1 MQAKPSVWR
10 SVRSGLVM
18 AMLLVLVPVAATAG
32 DSLKIA
38 VVMPLTGPVAAA
50 GDDLK
55 GGVLMKVDA
64 VNAAGGVN
72 GVKVEPVF
80 YDDQCEPR
88 EAALVAMSIAT
99 TPEIVAIVGHMCSSA
114 HLAALPTY
122 LREGIPAVTP
132 TATSEVI
139 SAKNR
144 DEDGKVWSFRTVYR
158 DDFQG
163 KFLAKYMAK
172 VMGLHRVALLYENSD
187 YGLGL
192 KKSFLKQA
200 RRRGL
205 TVVGVEA
212 YKKGDQDFTPLL
224 TKLRAAEPQG
234 LCIAG
239 YYGEAA
245 LIANQARKVGL
256 RGPLF
261 GPDALDSPDYMR
273 LAGPASEGTFMTA
286 PMLLGGPGSDG
297 QRFSAAY
304 RERFQRDPAWMSA
317 YAYDTM
323 GVVLAAVVKA
333 GPHREGIRDALAAMT
348 SPETGFV
355 GITGTL
361 YFNATGDCLRPAFVK
376 MVRDGKF
383 VAAPGQLD

>member
-163 KFLAKYMAK
+163 KFLAKYMGK
-172 VMGLHRVALLYENSD
+172 VMGLRRVAVLYENSD
-187 YGLGL
+187 YGIGL

-212 YKKGDQDFTPLL
+212 TR
-224 TKLRAAEPQG
+224 RATRISRR
-234 LCIAG
+234 C
-239 YYGEAA
+239 
-245 LIANQARKVGL
+245 
-256 RGPLF
+256 
-261 GPDALDSPDYMR
+261 SPSSR
-273 LAGPASEGTFMTA
+273 P
-286 PMLLGGPGSDG
+286 PGSRG
-297 QRFSAAY
+297 CAL
-304 RERFQRDPAWMSA
+304 PATMS
-317 YAYDTM
+317 
-323 GVVLAAVVKA
+323 
-333 GPHREGIRDALAAMT
+333 
-348 SPETGFV
+348 
-355 GITGTL
+355 
-361 YFNATGDCLRPAFVK
+361 RP
-376 MVRDGKF
+376 
-383 VAAPGQLD
+383 P

>member
-1 MQAKPSVWR
+1 MQAKRSVWR
-10 SVRSGLVM
+10 LVRSGLAM
-18 AMLLVLVPVAATAG
+18 AMLLVLVPFAATAG

-38 VVMPLTGPVAAA
+38 VVLPLTGPVAAA
-50 GDDLK
+50 GEDLR
-55 GGVLMKVDA
+55 GAVLLKVDA

-72 GVKVEPVF
+72 GVPVEPVF

-163 KFLAKYMAK
+163 KFLAKYMGK
-172 VMGLHRVALLYENSD
+172 VMGLRRVAVLYENSD
-187 YGLGL
+187 YGIGL

-212 YKKGDQDFTPLL
+212 TR
-224 TKLRAAEPQG
+224 RATRISRR
-234 LCIAG
+234 C
-239 YYGEAA
+239 
-245 LIANQARKVGL
+245 
-256 RGPLF
+256 
-261 GPDALDSPDYMR
+261 SPSSR
-273 LAGPASEGTFMTA
+273 P
-286 PMLLGGPGSDG
+286 PGSRG
-297 QRFSAAY
+297 CAL
-304 RERFQRDPAWMSA
+304 PATMS
-317 YAYDTM
+317 
-323 GVVLAAVVKA
+323 
-333 GPHREGIRDALAAMT
+333 
-348 SPETGFV
+348 
-355 GITGTL
+355 
-361 YFNATGDCLRPAFVK
+361 RP
-376 MVRDGKF
+376 
-383 VAAPGQLD
+383 P